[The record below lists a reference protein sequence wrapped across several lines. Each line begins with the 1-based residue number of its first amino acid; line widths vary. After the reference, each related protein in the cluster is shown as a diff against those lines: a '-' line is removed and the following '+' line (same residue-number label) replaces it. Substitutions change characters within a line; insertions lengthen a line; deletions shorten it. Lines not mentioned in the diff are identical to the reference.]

1 VPVEPRKVS
10 VDMCI
15 TSAGFMYEGREES
28 YTSAVFLWIILERWL
43 LIKREIDAR
52 EGIFSEGKT

>member
-1 VPVEPRKVS
+1 
-10 VDMCI
+10 MCI
-15 TSAGFMYEGREES
+15 TSAGFMYEGLEES
-28 YTSAVFLWIILERWL
+28 YTSSVFLWIILERWL

>member
-1 VPVEPRKVS
+1 
-10 VDMCI
+10 MCI

-43 LIKREIDAR
+43 RSKREIDATR
-52 EGIFSEGKT
+52 GIFSDGKT